1 MSFKKVA
8 IPLVVI
14 ATIIIG
20 FIIFKHDISVPNVA
34 QKLAER
40 SIEQTS
46 LGEHKQPVKVIT
58 KNTQNE
64 KFKRFSVQKP
74 FTAITKDPIITVCE
88 NPFEEINA
96 LERTQLEAENSRLV
110 KVITKTPTLDSEF
123 TNLFINNFDEAA
135 QLENMKQLSNKY
147 KDNPLVS
154 YALMSLCASGKHN
167 CSTELVTSTINKIP
181 NNGAAWLL
189 AAMYHATNYDHKAAE
204 SAMIEVSKSSSFDDH
219 FSDYLTTISTAYKQ
233 AGAVDDKI
241 TDKIAVVYAVTFAPP
256 SYSPLI
262 ELCRN
267 TTTTNPTLLQA
278 CLTSGTLLEQ
288 SSSTVISQVIG
299 NNIQQDIFTKLSEF
313 KELERLKQEKVKID
327 VMASAYS
334 KSLNLIQRNSSIYEE
349 WVMKIIRN
357 GEIKAAEFA
366 INEAIRISNDPNI
379 NECLVVN

>member
-8 IPLVVI
+8 ITLVVI
-14 ATIIIG
+14 ASIIIA
-20 FIIFKHDISVPNVA
+20 FIIFKHDISAPNVA
-34 QKLAER
+34 QKLTER

-46 LGEHKQPVKVIT
+46 LEKQTVKVLT
-58 KNTQNE
+58 KNTQDE
-64 KFKRFSVQKP
+64 KLQQFSVQEP
-74 FTAITKDPIITVCE
+74 STAATKDPTITVCE
-88 NPFEEINA
+88 KPFEEINA
-96 LERTQLEAENSRLV
+96 LEQTLLEAENTRLV

-189 AAMYHATNYDHKAAE
+189 SAMYHAANNDLKTAE

-233 AGAVDDKI
+233 VGAVDDKI
-241 TDKIAVVYAVTFAPP
+241 NDRMAVIYAATFAPP
-256 SYSPLI
+256 NYSPLI

-267 TTTTNPTLLQA
+267 ATTINPALLQA
-278 CLTSGTLLEQ
+278 CLTSGKLLVQ
-288 SSSTVISQVIG
+288 RSSTVISQLIG
-299 NNIQQDIFTKLSEF
+299 NNIQQDIFAKLGEF
-313 KELERLKQEKVKID
+313 KALERLKQEKVKID

-349 WVMKIIRN
+349 WVMEIINN

-366 INEAIRISNDPNI
+366 ISEAIRISNDPNI
-379 NECLVVN
+379 DECMMVN